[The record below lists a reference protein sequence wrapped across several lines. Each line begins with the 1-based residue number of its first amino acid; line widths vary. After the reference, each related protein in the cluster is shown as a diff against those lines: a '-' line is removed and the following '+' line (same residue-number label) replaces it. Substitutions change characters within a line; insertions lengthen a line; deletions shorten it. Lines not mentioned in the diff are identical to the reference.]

1 MTQVK
6 IFAIVIL
13 AGIFLASCDSGKV
26 KQLEEEN
33 AQLTVQKQTQDSLIN
48 DFMGTF
54 NEFEENLQL
63 IKEKENLISTNSGDP
78 ELRKSQKNQIIDDI
92 QMINALL
99 DQNRLMIEELTAK
112 AEKAEGSSG
121 ALRGTIA
128 RLRRQ
133 IEAKDAEING
143 MKERL
148 VALNFDMDS
157 LNVKIADLT
166 TTNQQLAEVTNSQ
179 AELITMQDSSI
190 EDKRQTIED
199 QTIELNKAFFA
210 TGSSKELKER
220 NILTKEGGFIGMG
233 KTARMS
239 TSFDPNSFTTID
251 IRETQRIPVNS
262 KKVELVTPHP
272 SEAYTLLD
280 EDQDKVIDAI
290 QIVDPASFW
299 KTSRY
304 LVVVAN

>member
-1 MTQVK
+1 MTQSK
-6 IFAIVIL
+6 FIVLLFIAAVTL
-13 AGIFLASCDSGKV
+13 VSCDSGKV

-33 AQLTVQKQTQDSLIN
+33 ASLTAQKHTQDSLIN

-63 IKEKENLISTNSGDP
+63 IKEKESLISANSGDP
-78 ELRKSQKNQIIDDI
+78 ELRKSQKDQIIGDI

-112 AEKAEGSSG
+112 AEQAEAGSTN
-121 ALRGTIA
+121 LRRSLA

-133 IEAKDAEING
+133 VEEKDAEISG

-148 VALNFDMDS
+148 VALNFDIDS
-157 LNVKIADLT
+157 LNVHIGDLQM
-166 TTNQQLAEVTNSQ
+166 TNQQLAEVTEGQS
-179 AELITMQDSSI
+179 ELINIQDSSI
-190 EDKRQTIED
+190 AANTAKISEQDAA
-199 QTIELNKAFFA
+199 LNTAYFT
-210 TGSSKELKER
+210 TGSTKELQEQ

-239 TSFDPNSFTTID
+239 TGFDPNSFTSID
-251 IRETQRIPVNS
+251 IREVNRIPVGS
-262 KKVELVTPHP
+262 KKVKLVTPHP
-272 SEAYTLLD
+272 SEAYTLVD
-280 EDQDKVIDAI
+280 EDQDKIIDAI
-290 QIVDPASFW
+290 QITDPASFW